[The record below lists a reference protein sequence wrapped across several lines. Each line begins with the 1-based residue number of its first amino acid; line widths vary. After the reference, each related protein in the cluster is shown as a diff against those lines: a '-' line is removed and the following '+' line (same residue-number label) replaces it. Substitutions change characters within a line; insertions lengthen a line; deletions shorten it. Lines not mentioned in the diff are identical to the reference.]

1 MTNISSVDFR
11 SGYVV
16 DPLLEPPETS
26 LDFLDI
32 QMTLPKSFN
41 EIATRVIAV
50 AKAILATV
58 IDIIMLPFALLY
70 LLVTEIAKIQFD
82 PACPKR
88 DKKPI
93 LLLHG
98 SGYNQT
104 EWIIGRQFLEDD
116 QHGSVFSLN
125 YDGLLTNDPQ
135 KGIDDYAAGKV
146 RDKILEIQALTGQNE
161 ILLIGHSMGGLIAGC
176 YAEEFA
182 EKDNITVKQIITI
195 GSPWKGAPPIEL
207 LEKFKI
213 LPKKLTQMK
222 VESAFL
228 KGLVSKALKS
238 EKAGTRKYYCIGS
251 TTDLMVPA
259 PFSNLTEDPK
269 RQYILETLG
278 HYGLIVSPNVWD
290 QVRNWLA
297 SAE

>member
-1 MTNISSVDFR
+1 MNNISSVDFR

-16 DPLLEPPETS
+16 DPVLEPPETS

-32 QMTLPKSFN
+32 QMTLPKPLN
-41 EIATRVIAV
+41 EIAARVIAV
-50 AKAILATV
+50 AKVILATI
-58 IDIIMLPFALLY
+58 IDIIMLPFALAY
-70 LLVTEIAKIQFD
+70 LGVTQIAKIQFD
-82 PACPKR
+82 PACPER
-88 DKKPI
+88 DKIPI

-104 EWIIGRQFLEDD
+104 EWIIGRQFLKGD
-116 QHGSVFSLN
+116 QFGSVFSLN
-125 YDGLLTNDPQ
+125 YAGLLTNLPQ
-135 KGIDDYAAGKV
+135 NGIDDYAAGKV
-146 RDKILEIQALTGQNE
+146 RDKILEIKELTGRNE
-161 ILLIGHSMGGLIAGC
+161 VILIGHSMGGLIAGC
-176 YAEEFA
+176 YAEEYA

-195 GSPWKGAPPIEL
+195 GSPWKGSPAIDF
-207 LEKFKI
+207 LEKFRI

-228 KGLVSKALKS
+228 KGLASKALES
-238 EKAGTRKYYCIGS
+238 EKAGTRNYYCIGS

-269 RQYILETLG
+269 RQYILDTLG
-278 HYGLIVSPNVWD
+278 HYGLIISPKVWG
-290 QVRNWLA
+290 QVRTWLS